1 MPTTKPITR
10 RPLNP
15 YQITLLQIL
24 YKFRYAT
31 SKLILDQQ
39 NANHIQ
45 VILSRLK
52 ILEDQDYIGR
62 RYESSYK
69 LKGKHASYYL
79 LLEGIRFLRK
89 QPYTSSKV
97 LTNAYYD
104 RSREDHVIE
113 HYLHVFKAHNELNKQ
128 YPGTFHFFSQSELR
142 EKAHFP
148 KPRPDAYIKRI
159 KPSAKL
165 PNDYFLLCFEDGG
178 YWTHRRR
185 VRTIIEYAEREI
197 WEKAT
202 GKPFPAILVVCEND
216 SLRRGMQN
224 LITKEL
230 DTTYV
235 DLKFKVACLDEQF
248 SVILRTND

>member
-1 MPTTKPITR
+1 MSSTNPIQSKTLTKQ
-10 RPLNP
+10 
-15 YQITLLQIL
+15 QIVLLQTL
-24 YKFRYAT
+24 YKFRHAT
-31 SKLILDQQ
+31 AQLITDQQ
-39 NANHIQ
+39 QAKHKR
-45 VILSRLK
+45 VILKRLQ
-52 ILEDQDYIGR
+52 ILEKDKYIGKI
-62 RYESSYK
+62 YESSYK
-69 LKGKHASYYL
+69 LQGKPASYHL
-79 LLEGIRFLRK
+79 LLDGVRYLRN
-89 QPYTSSKV
+89 QPYTSRKV

-104 RSREDHVIE
+104 RTEKAHIIE
-113 HYLHVFKAHNELNKQ
+113 HYLHVFKTHNELNKQ

-159 KPSAKL
+159 KPSTKK

-185 VRTIIEYAEREI
+185 IRTIIEYTEREI

-202 GKPFPAILVVCEND
+202 GKPFPAILVVCESD

-235 DLKFKVACLDEQF
+235 DLNFIITAETYEQF
-248 SVILRTND
+248 SSLTQD

>member
-1 MPTTKPITR
+1 MTTTKPIAR

-31 SKLILDQQ
+31 SKLILEQQ
-39 NANHIQ
+39 NASHIQ

-52 ILEDQDYIGR
+52 ILEDQGYIGR

-69 LKGKHASYYL
+69 LKGKPASYYL

-89 QPYTSSKV
+89 QPYTSPKV

-104 RSREDHVIE
+104 RNRDDHVIE
-113 HYLHVFKAHNELNKQ
+113 HYLHVFKTHNELNKQ
-128 YPGTFHFFSQSELR
+128 YPGIFHFFSQSELR
-142 EKAHFP
+142 EKTHFP
-148 KPRPDAYIKRI
+148 KPRPDAYITRV
-159 KPSAKL
+159 KPSTTL
-165 PNDYFLLCFEDGG
+165 PNNSFLLCFEAGG

-185 VRTIIEYAEREI
+185 IRAIIEYAERET

-202 GKPFPAILVVCEND
+202 GKPFPIVLVICEN
-216 SLRRGMQN
+216 SGLQKSMQH
-224 LITKEL
+224 LIAKEL
-230 DTTYV
+230 DITYV
-235 DLKFKVACLDEQF
+235 DLKIVATTSDKLDF
-248 SVILRTND
+248 LNG